1 MEPDKDARMWAMM
14 CHLSALAM
22 YVLPTLGNIIGPLIV
37 WLIKREESS
46 FIDEHGKESLNFQI
60 SVTIY
65 SVAISVTG
73 VILMIVC
80 IGPLVFLLL
89 PVLWVLSTILMII
102 AALKANAGEMYR
114 YPFTLRLIQ

>member
-102 AALKANAGEMYR
+102 AAPRRTPVRCIDIPSPYA
-114 YPFTLRLIQ
+114 